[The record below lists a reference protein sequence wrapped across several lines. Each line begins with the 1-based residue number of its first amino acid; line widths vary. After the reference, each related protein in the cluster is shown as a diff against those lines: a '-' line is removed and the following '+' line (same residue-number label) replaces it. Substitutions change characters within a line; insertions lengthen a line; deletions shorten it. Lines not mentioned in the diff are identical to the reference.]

1 MLASTGIINQVNM
14 KFGFKL
20 SAHRLLR
27 SLSALLLLLPLLVS
41 GARELSLD
49 GTWEIAFDENNAGQ
63 AAEWHKDAVFTNL
76 DERLDIAVPMAW
88 ECIKQDYEGVAYYRK
103 AFRVPK
109 AWDGRVVHLRFGA
122 VNYIAEVFLNDEP
135 VGMHEGGFTPFDLNV
150 TTFIKPG
157 QMNILTLRVEGPL
170 MLSDKTVDGI
180 GAAETPQ
187 WRGGLSAGIWQ
198 SVKLET
204 TGAAFVEDVQ
214 VIPDWSTG
222 EVSFNI
228 KMEQT
233 ATASVP
239 VKVRVRIRESGTKES
254 VEVWAKVVDLPPGV
268 HSVEKTLKVKEFQA
282 WSPDDPFLYEATISL
297 HDNGKKLDTWESRF
311 GFREFTIK
319 DNDFYLN
326 GERIYLR
333 ATFFE
338 GLYPNGIAAPDSEEM
353 IRREITLAK
362 EAGFNMIRP
371 WRRPPVPQWLDLADE
386 MGVLVVGSPVV
397 ECMGYPSATPH
408 LTRRVENEI
417 RETVLRDRNRT
428 SIVQWE
434 LFNELHRPILK
445 QMLRPMSTMVRDLD
459 PTRLILDESGG
470 WAFGANMYLPGQ
482 YTPIQFNDIH
492 TYPGMLVN
500 KHLYDGFL
508 TIGMTPEEKI
518 ANGFDARTPGR
529 NVLPDLMSF
538 VSELGYG
545 SMPDLPANNQQF
557 VDEGNP
563 LTPAFRYHARLEEAQ
578 RRVLEESGFADLFE
592 DFGEFCRE
600 QQSIHGASNKRMI
613 EATRANPEVD
623 GYCIHALTGGDWIL
637 GAGLIDLWR
646 NPKGEAFTATKAA
659 NQPRIVSIRMLPRNV
674 YAESGADLS
683 VTGINDLAETEATLH
698 VVVRSASGEP
708 VMQRQVDLDW
718 SAGVSNL
725 LHEHMDTGDLTGA
738 YTVEVSVKDPAGNT
752 LTENTHDFDVFK
764 PEELRVPMGQIAL
777 LDTEAK
783 LSPFMADKGINF
795 ESFDEETRVSIP
807 VFVVDIR
814 LEPDVRETLFSFIE
828 RGGTAVYVG
837 AHGMENYAKFTNKIQ
852 TQPVPVKGD
861 ELLTKGFWNCVSH
874 VVKEHPIFD
883 GLPVDGHM
891 RELYA
896 NVWAKK
902 SLEGLGGETIAAAIG
917 YIAFSRENKLQYS
930 GPGRSYWASDVAI
943 VPYGSGRCVVT
954 QLRLVDNL
962 GIDPVA
968 DKLLYN
974 LINFST
980 RVN

>member
-1 MLASTGIINQVNM
+1 M
-14 KFGFKL
+14 KFGFNTSTL
-20 SAHRLLR
+20 RIIR
-27 SLSALLLLLPLLVS
+27 SLSTLLILLSALTS
-41 GARELSLD
+41 GARGVSLD
-49 GTWEIAFDENNAGQ
+49 GTWEIAFDENNTGQ
-63 AAEWHKDAVFTNL
+63 AAGWHKDAVFSKL
-76 DERLDIAVPMAW
+76 DHRRDIAVPMAW
-88 ECIKQDYEGVAYYRK
+88 ESIKQDYEGVAYYRK

-109 AWDGRVVHLRFGA
+109 GWDGKVVHLRFGA

-157 QMNILTLRVEGPL
+157 QKNVLTLRVEGPL

-198 SVKLET
+198 SVKMEA
-204 TGAAFVEDVQ
+204 TGAAFVQDVHL
-214 VIPDWSTG
+214 IPDWSTG
-222 EVSFNI
+222 EVTF
-228 KMEQT
+228 KVTMEQT
-233 ATASVP
+233 AAISVP
-239 VKVRVRIRESGTKES
+239 IKVRVKITKSGEANPEK
-254 VEVWAKVVDLPPGV
+254 VWVKVMDVPPGV
-268 HSVEKTLKVKEFQA
+268 HSVEKKLKVKNFQS
-282 WSPDDPFLYEATISL
+282 WSPDDPFLYEAEISL
-297 HDNGKKLDTWESRF
+297 HENGKKLDTWESRF

-353 IRREITLAK
+353 IRREIELAK

-386 MGVLVVGSPVV
+386 MGILVVGSPVV

-417 RETVLRDRNRT
+417 RETVLRDRNRA

-470 WAFGANMYLPGQ
+470 WAYGANMYLPNE

-508 TIGMTPEEKI
+508 TIGMTPEEKK

-545 SMPDLPANNQQF
+545 SMPDMPANNLQF
-557 VDEGNP
+557 QEQGNP
-563 LTPAFRYHARLEEAQ
+563 LTPAFRYHARLENDQ
-578 RRVLEESGFADLFE
+578 RRMLEESGFDNLFE
-592 DFGEFCRE
+592 DFSEFCRE

-683 VTGINDLAETEATLH
+683 VNGVNDLNETEAILH

-708 VMQRQVDLDW
+708 VMERQVDLDW

-725 LHEHMDTGDLTGA
+725 FHEHIDTGKLSGT
-738 YTVEVSVKDPAGNT
+738 YTVDVLVKDGAGNV
-752 LTENTHDFDVFK
+752 LTENSHGLDVFQ
-764 PEELRVPMGQIAL
+764 PEELRVPRGRIAL
-777 LDTEAK
+777 LDSDAK
-783 LSPFMADKGINF
+783 LSPFLVTKGVNF
-795 ESFDEETRVSIP
+795 ESFDDETSLTVP
-807 VFVVDIR
+807 VFVVDVQ
-814 LEPDVRETLFSFIE
+814 LDTDVRDALFSFIE

-852 TQPVPVKGD
+852 TQPVPVKGE

-874 VVKEHPIFD
+874 VVKDHPIFD
-883 GLPVDGHM
+883 GLPVNGHM

-917 YIAFSRENKLQYS
+917 YIAFSRDNKLQYS
-930 GPGRSYWASDVAI
+930 GPGRSYWASDVSI
-943 VPYGSGRCVVT
+943 VPHGEGRCVVT
-954 QLRLVDNL
+954 QLRLIDNL
-962 GIDPVA
+962 GSDPVA

-974 LINFST
+974 LINFT
-980 RVN
+980 TQVN